1 MGKIQCVSSSRHSHN
16 WEFLENLLKKADSPL
31 ENKIKTEYFKL
42 KESIEKEEKNL
53 TGEKNKILC
62 NSKRKLISYISTDKK
77 FERLKKWFKMSN
89 IVIFIQLE
97 NNAGTI
103 KKEIKEIECKKS
115 NRYVNLD
122 NPVNKLN
129 PKNKHV
135 ENYKTINIFQ
145 SDIHKNF
152 HFNNDNH
159 GNKDKNNILFD
170 FSEIERSSHSN
181 KSNHKEV
188 IDKYFTNSNG
198 ISSIELVE
206 NELIRDNMSESEKS
220 LEQGVKNKLD
230 RNSFISRLI
239 EKNIRKFFI
248 NNSERFVERVF
259 KGPPDS
265 FRWLSWLIC
274 AEIPESRQ
282 REFFLKNYLEKID
295 EKTDNQIKKDLNR
308 TIVEI
313 SLSKNSYDSSIDKF
327 CEEDP
332 TLNYL
337 YRVLRAFSNNDK
349 EVSYCQ
355 GMNFI
360 AGFILIV
367 SEFNETE
374 TFYLLIALFSETF
387 GTKFGIRGFF
397 SENFPLLKAY
407 IFIFNHFFQKKMPEL
422 KEHFKKLE
430 IPDEVW
436 ISKWIQTLFTIC
448 LPIDATM
455 RVWDCI
461 MSDGLEFLIS
471 FSIAFVK
478 TFEEDLLNLGDSFE
492 VIEFFRNIFTGRND
506 KEEEEDDLINVDN
519 KNKPIINKNI
529 KAKDENKKLES
540 INVNNNH
547 KKLTHESLN
556 KNSNK
561 VRKYSDVENYR
572 VVNNSKGFINLEDI
586 ISKAKKLQI
595 NKNTINLIK
604 KEYQT
609 KFNVDLSHLHKIYDM
624 NSVISLNSACDSKS
638 ASAVAS
644 DSLPKS
650 KLSEISHNLP
660 QTIAQNINVRSQL
673 MNEKSTGFTN
683 ASNTNMVVIKEN
695 SENVNIP
702 MNMIPNIN
710 YNDIINAR
718 DDECIV
724 SDDSINSFER
734 KNTIQIRSFK
744 TKDSLK

>member
-1 MGKIQCVSSSRHSHN
+1 MGKIQCVSSSRQSHN
-16 WEFLENLLKKADSPL
+16 WEFLENLLNKANSPL

-42 KESIEKEEKNL
+42 KESIEEEENNL
-53 TGEKNKILC
+53 TGGINKILF
-62 NSKRKLISYISTDKK
+62 NSKRKLISYISNEKK
-77 FERLKKWFKMSN
+77 FERLKKWFKLSN

-97 NNAGTI
+97 NTQGTFI
-103 KKEIKEIECKKS
+103 KEIKELECKKS

-122 NPVNKLN
+122 NPVNQLN
-129 PKNKHV
+129 LKNKNDD
-135 ENYKTINIFQ
+135 NYKTI
-145 SDIHKNF
+145 KNF
-152 HFNNDNH
+152 HINNDN
-159 GNKDKNNILFD
+159 DKNNILFD
-170 FSEIERSSHSN
+170 LSEIERSSHSN
-181 KSNHKEV
+181 KSNNKEV
-188 IDKYFTNSNG
+188 MDKYFTNSNG

-206 NELIRDNMSESEKS
+206 NELIRDNISESEKS
-220 LEQGVKNKLD
+220 LEQKVKNKID
-230 RNSFISRLI
+230 RNSFISLLI
-239 EKNIRKFFI
+239 EKNIRKFYT
-248 NNSERFVERVF
+248 NNSERFLERVF

-274 AEIPESRQ
+274 AEIPECRQ

-308 TIVEI
+308 TIMEI
-313 SLSKNSYDSSIDKF
+313 SLSKYSYDSSIDKF

-374 TFYLLIALFSETF
+374 TFYMLIALFSETF

-407 IFIFNHFFQKKMPEL
+407 IFIFNHFFQKKMPQL

-478 TFEEDLLNLGDSFE
+478 NFEEDLLKLGDSFE
-492 VIEFFRNIFTGRND
+492 VIEFFRNIFTGKND
-506 KEEEEDDLINVDN
+506 KEEEHLINVDN
-519 KNKPIINKNI
+519 NCNPSNNKKINSKDINKNLVKENI
-529 KAKDENKKLES
+529 KQN
-540 INVNNNH
+540 
-547 KKLTHESLN
+547 KLTHESLN
-556 KNSNK
+556 KNSNR
-561 VRKYSDVENYR
+561 VRKYSDIENNKAI
-572 VVNNSKGFINLEDI
+572 NNSKGFINLEDI

-595 NKNTINLIK
+595 NKNTVNLIK

-609 KFNVDLSHLHKIYDM
+609 KFHVDLSYLHKIYDM
-624 NSVISLNSACDSKS
+624 NSVISLNSASDSKS
-638 ASAVAS
+638 VSAIAS

-650 KLSEISHNLP
+650 KLSNISHNLP
-660 QTIAQNINVRSQL
+660 QSMVQNINVKSQL
-673 MNEKSTGFTN
+673 MNEKSTGLTN

-695 SENVNIP
+695 SENINIHMP
-702 MNMIPNIN
+702 MHMNINMMPNIN
-710 YNDIINAR
+710 KNEIITSC
-718 DDECIV
+718 DDEFIV
-724 SDDSINSFER
+724 TDDSVNSIEI
-734 KNTIQIRSFK
+734 KNTIKIRSFK